1 VLGFLLGIA
10 QMILYMVYKNLKK
23 NVEEKS
29 EQLAGNM
36 EVVQMTK
43 ETESCTVD
51 DPHMETKI
59 CICDL

>member
-1 VLGFLLGIA
+1 
-10 QMILYMVYKNLKK
+10 MILYMVYKNAKR

-29 EQLAGNM
+29 EQLAGNK
-36 EVVQMTK
+36 EVVQMTN

>member
-10 QMILYMVYKNLKK
+10 QMILYMVYKNAKR

-29 EQLAGNM
+29 EQLAGNK
-36 EVVQMTK
+36 EVVQMTN

>member
-1 VLGFLLGIA
+1 MLGFLFGIA

-29 EQLAGNM
+29 EQLAGNK
-36 EVVQMTK
+36 EVVQMTND
-43 ETESCTVD
+43 TESCTVD
-51 DPHMETKI
+51 DPRMETKI